1 MKCSKWNLEF
11 TQAICKCKP
20 FTLKISLRLKI
31 ASYQSDFVG
40 SFNGYI
46 FGHLLHVTVWENQ
59 TKQNLTQK
67 SLKLQL

>member
-1 MKCSKWNLEF
+1 MM
-11 TQAICKCKP
+11 
-20 FTLKISLRLKI
+20 
-31 ASYQSDFVG
+31 SYQSHFVG